1 MKRLEGVTDAKVN
14 FPAAKVTI
22 YGKASLEEMRA
33 SSTDNLTFYE
43 DRISAKAVETLPF
56 YKDWT
61 NLKFILA
68 LILLLISFT
77 LKLQLGE
84 DHILPILAYIATII
98 LGGYSLFIN
107 GFKNL
112 IRLDFDMT
120 TLMTIAILGAA
131 AIGEWGEGAVV
142 VILFALS
149 ETLEKYSMN
158 QARQSLASLIDL
170 APSQATLLVNGQE
183 VIKTIEEIQVGDT
196 ILVRPGEKIPLDG
209 YVTAGLSTVNQ
220 AAITGESMPMA
231 KGLNDEVYAG
241 TLNEEGLLEIYVTA
255 GQEDSTLAKIIHLV
269 EEAQADKAPTQQF
282 VDRFAKYYTPVIMIL
297 AFLIIIIPPLTLGA
311 DWGAWFYRGLTIL
324 VVGCPCALVISTPI
338 AIVTAIG
345 NAARR
350 GVLIKGGMH
359 LEKAGAID
367 TIAFDK
373 TGTLTKGQ
381 TRVSNII
388 YLPAY
393 LESDQYELQEKLI
406 AEGQTKS
413 ESIYFDLIENNLA
426 SYSWNHN
433 TGENAASSNYLQEI
447 KNHLG
452 LAAALEKS
460 SNHPLAKAILAIAE
474 HLQVDYQA
482 YEVNNFQ
489 SLTARGLRGQINGQD
504 YFIGSPALL
513 VEEDLTANLSPI
525 EREKLKDLIQA
536 QEQEGQT
543 VITLSQENKPLLLL
557 AIADTVRPSSGP
569 IIQKLAKL
577 GIKETVMLTG
587 DNQTTAQA
595 VASSIGITSYYANLL
610 PADKMDKIKELQASG
625 AQVAMVG
632 DGVNDAPALALADI
646 GIAMGGIGTDT
657 AIETADITLMA
668 DDLDQ
673 LPYTIALSR
682 KALSIIKQNISFS
695 IAIKFFALVMVLPGW
710 LTLWLA
716 VFADMGAT
724 IIVTLNSL
732 RLIRISD
739 GR

>member
-22 YGKASLEEMRA
+22 YGHASLEEMKA
-33 SSTDNLTFYE
+33 SSTDNLSFYE

-56 YKDWT
+56 YQDWT
-61 NLKFILA
+61 NLKFVLA

-84 DHILPILAYIATII
+84 DHLLPILAYIATII

-149 ETLEKYSMN
+149 EALEKYSMN
-158 QARQSLASLIDL
+158 QARRSLASLIDL

-183 VIKTIEEIQVGDT
+183 IVKAIEDVQVGDT

-393 LESDQYELQEKLI
+393 LESDQNELQEVK
-406 AEGQTKS
+406 
-413 ESIYFDLIENNLA
+413 
-426 SYSWNHN
+426 
-433 TGENAASSNYLQEI
+433 NY
-447 KNHLG
+447 LG